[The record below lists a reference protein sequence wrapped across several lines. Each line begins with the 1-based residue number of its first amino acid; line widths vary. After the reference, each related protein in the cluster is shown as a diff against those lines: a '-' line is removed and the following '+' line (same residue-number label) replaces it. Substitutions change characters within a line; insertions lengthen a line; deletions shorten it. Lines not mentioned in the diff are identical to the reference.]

1 MPLDETPLRYNPSV
15 TGTHVPAGVSQVFVR
30 GLSDHRRATATPV
43 VTRHG
48 LVPMFQVL
56 QRGKTK
62 RCHTR
67 LTLEAQAALPKGLFQ
82 DHCPKKCQMRESF
95 MCLIRRVYAYVLNVR
110 RSPNQVKAPAI
121 LILDRVPS
129 YTIGLDEMFGQ
140 KHGPHLFWWLML
152 PCVRWRGCFSTLE
165 FR

>member
-1 MPLDETPLRYNPSV
+1 MYLPVSV
-15 TGTHVPAGVSQVFVR
+15 KYLFVD
-30 GLSDHRRATATPV
+30 LVTTA

-48 LVPMFQVL
+48 LVPVFQVL

-67 LTLEAQAALPKGLFQ
+67 LTLEAQAALPEGLFQ
-82 DHCPKKCQMRESF
+82 DHCPKKCQMCESF
-95 MCLIRRVYAYVLNVR
+95 LCPIRRVYACVLNVR

-140 KHGPHLFWWLML
+140 KCGPHLFWWLML
-152 PCVRWRGCFSTLE
+152 PCVRWSSCFSTLE